1 MLECIY
7 IGGNTFLLAYIQ
19 EETLLYR
26 QKNPDASG
34 KDHHSINILS
44 TLGVV

>member
-1 MLECIY
+1 MLDYIY
-7 IGGNTFLLAYIQ
+7 IGRSTFLLAYAQ